1 MRKILIGICI
11 IMSALAV
18 LSCGDKEL
26 TAINAG
32 LYEIEFNL
40 KYEDQ
45 PIVVK
50 QRMRYNDD
58 GSYEATTFNNNVAV
72 EELRGKYKIEDKKL
86 VYYDKYRRVITQ
98 DGTWATWYKMESSSV
113 DVRNINENS
122 FQYNF
127 IALDEK
133 AREQYKMLGVS
144 EGWKTYSRISG

>member
-1 MRKILIGICI
+1 MKKIVLGVLVMMIVI
-11 IMSALAV
+11 AV
-18 LSCGDKEL
+18 VSCGEKEL
-26 TAINAG
+26 TTINPG

-40 KYEDQ
+40 KYQDQ

-50 QRMRYNDD
+50 QRMRYNAD
-58 GSYEATTFNNNVAV
+58 GTYEATTFNNNVAV

-86 VYYDKYRRVITQ
+86 VSFDKYRRVITK
-98 DGTWATWYKMESSSV
+98 DGTWATWYQIDPSSV
-113 DVRNINENS
+113 ELRNIKEES

-127 IALDEK
+127 TAPNDM